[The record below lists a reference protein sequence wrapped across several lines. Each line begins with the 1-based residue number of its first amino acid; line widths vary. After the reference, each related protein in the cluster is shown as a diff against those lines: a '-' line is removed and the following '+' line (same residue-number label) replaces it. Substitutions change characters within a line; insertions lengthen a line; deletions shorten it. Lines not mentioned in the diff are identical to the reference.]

1 MQQQP
6 PAMSPFV
13 SFPGPNLCMAT
24 TPGCLVPSEIYGG
37 TEDAGKLCYVRGNRF
52 WTWNWGSGDAD
63 VQ

>member
-24 TPGCLVPSEIYGG
+24 TPGCLVPSEIYGS
-37 TEDAGKLCYVRGNRF
+37 TEDAGKLSTGELFLNF
-52 WTWNWGSGDAD
+52 NL
-63 VQ
+63 